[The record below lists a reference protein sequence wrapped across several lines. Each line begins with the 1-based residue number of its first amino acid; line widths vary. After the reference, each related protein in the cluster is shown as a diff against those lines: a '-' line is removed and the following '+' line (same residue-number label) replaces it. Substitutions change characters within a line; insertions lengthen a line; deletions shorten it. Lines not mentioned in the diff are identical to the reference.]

1 MPPLASRAHASRRLV
16 ICEAVSRL
24 SLSAARRGDTRK
36 LVKLPVNDSSNRL
49 TTARASGAVAS
60 SITTFRGRL
69 SVLVTKS
76 AVMFGN
82 SATPPARWS
91 WPCSLGP
98 AYFPRSNQ
106 SVKVPLPTRLARSLS
121 APAGQTA
128 PGRVHGSTWM

>member
-1 MPPLASRAHASRRLV
+1 MSWLGDTRVPPLAWRAQASRRRV

-36 LVKLPVNDSSNRL
+36 LVELPVNDSSNRL

-60 SITTFRGRL
+60 SMTTFRVRL

-82 SATPPARWS
+82 SAIPPARWS
-91 WPCSLGP
+91 
-98 AYFPRSNQ
+98 
-106 SVKVPLPTRLARSLS
+106 
-121 APAGQTA
+121 
-128 PGRVHGSTWM
+128 